1 MSDSCFGGVVWSLW
15 LRNVDYG
22 SRHAADHDNAS
33 RCLPLHEMLR
43 DSDRVQVGTVDIDS
57 PKLLYA
63 VMRVRD
69 GVVVLGE
76 ASRCNKV
83 IDLAVL
89 LQNLSKGLVDRRR
102 TRDIAEMC
110 CNLGDSVSRVSPS
123 RVVAHN
129 ALTSWIQD
137 SPS

>member
-1 MSDSCFGGVVWSLW
+1 
-15 LRNVDYG
+15 
-22 SRHAADHDNAS
+22 
-33 RCLPLHEMLR
+33 MLR
-43 DSDRVQVGTVDIDS
+43 DSDRVQVGAVDIDS

-89 LQNLSKGLVDRRR
+89 LQNLSKGLIDRRR
-102 TRDIAEMC
+102 T
-110 CNLGDSVSRVSPS
+110 
-123 RVVAHN
+123 
-129 ALTSWIQD
+129 
-137 SPS
+137 